1 MKEKIFIVL
10 IAVLVISSCKKDKE
24 IVDSKTPLEIPT
36 NYTSTNFI
44 ANATQELNVAAQLG
58 SLTAYMKKAQDVG
71 YKSIKDSL
79 VYFFS
84 GSATP
89 SLKDVTGTYYINLI
103 ESNWFDE
110 IVASSQNTYDPLN
123 APTATAGG
131 VYVNRL
137 LNAKAKENIQEIEK
151 GLYTA
156 ALYNHFVSM
165 STGTIT
171 SCTIDKM
178 LAIIGGNPSFPN
190 SYTGNVASPDEYI
203 LKYVS
208 RRDKNDGSGF
218 YSNIKN
224 GFFKL
229 KAAVAAGDNYI
240 AEQNEAVNTIRL
252 NIEKGMAAT
261 TINYC
266 YAALAKLSATSP
278 TDAEKASALHD
289 LGEAVGFVHGLKA
302 VPSNARMITN
312 AQVDEVLN
320 LLLAPSTDKGRMF
333 MFITMPSV
341 HLPQLSDVQTKLKA
355 VYNFSAT
362 EMEDFKNNWVS
373 IQGR

>member
-10 IAVLVISSCKKDKE
+10 IAVLVVSSCKKDKE

-58 SLTAYMKKAQDVG
+58 SLTSYMKKAQDVG

-123 APTATAGG
+123 APTATTGG

-171 SCTIDKM
+171 SSTIDKM

-224 GFFKL
+224 GFLKL

-240 AEQNEAVNTIRL
+240 VEQNEAVNTIRL

-278 TDAEKASALHD
+278 TDAEKASAMHD

-302 VPSNARMITN
+302 VPTNARMITN
-312 AQVDEVLN
+312 AQVDEVLD

>member
-10 IAVLVISSCKKDKE
+10 IAVLVVSSCKKDKE

-58 SLTAYMKKAQDVG
+58 SLTTYMKKAQDVG

-103 ESNWFDE
+103 KSNWFDE

-171 SCTIDKM
+171 SSTIDKM

-190 SYTGNVASPDEYI
+190 SYTGNVASPDEYV

-224 GFFKL
+224 GFLKL

-240 AEQNEAVNTIRL
+240 VEQNEAVNTIRL

-278 TDAEKASALHD
+278 TDAEKASAMHD

-302 VPSNARMITN
+302 VPTNARMITN
-312 AQVDEVLN
+312 AQVDEVLD

>member
-171 SCTIDKM
+171 SSTIDKM

-240 AEQNEAVNTIRL
+240 AEKNEAVNTIRL

-278 TDAEKASALHD
+278 TDAEKASAMHD

-302 VPSNARMITN
+302 VPTNARMITN
-312 AQVDEVLN
+312 AQVDEVLD

>member
-10 IAVLVISSCKKDKE
+10 IAVLVVSSCKKDKE

-58 SLTAYMKKAQDVG
+58 SLTSYMKKAQDVG

-103 ESNWFDE
+103 KSNWFDE

-171 SCTIDKM
+171 SSTIDKM

-190 SYTGNVASPDEYI
+190 SYTGNVASPDEYV

-224 GFFKL
+224 GFLKL

-240 AEQNEAVNTIRL
+240 VEQNEAVNTIRL

-278 TDAEKASALHD
+278 TDAEKASAMHD

-302 VPSNARMITN
+302 VPTNARMITN
-312 AQVDEVLN
+312 AQVDEVLD

>member
-229 KAAVAAGDNYI
+229 KAAVAAGDNFL

>member
-171 SCTIDKM
+171 SSTIDKM

-224 GFFKL
+224 GFLKL
-229 KAAVAAGDNYI
+229 KATVAAGDNYI

-302 VPSNARMITN
+302 VPTNARMITN